1 MKAKV
6 DPELCSGTGLCEQTC
21 PEVFQVNEGK
31 ATVKNDEVPSDAHQ
45 NCREAAQGCPTE
57 AISIEE

>member
-6 DPELCSGTGLCEQTC
+6 NADLCNGTAVCEQTC
-21 PEVFQVNEGK
+21 PEVFE
-31 ATVKNDEVPSDAHQ
+31 VKDGASMVKVQDVPLDAEQ
-45 NCREAAQGCPTE
+45 SCRQAAEGCPAA